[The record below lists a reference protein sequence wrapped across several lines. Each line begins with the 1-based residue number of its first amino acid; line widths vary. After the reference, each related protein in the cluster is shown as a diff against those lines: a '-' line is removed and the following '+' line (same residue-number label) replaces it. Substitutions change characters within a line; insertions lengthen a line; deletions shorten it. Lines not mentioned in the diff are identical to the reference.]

1 MNIWYNHN
9 GLNINEEKT
18 ELIIIQSEKI
28 RKINKR
34 DKISIKIR
42 NTEVIEKKEIK
53 YLGIIID
60 QNLKWTQQI
69 NQIKEKM
76 RKLKYTI
83 RKIKN
88 IKMSDSI
95 RKTIYY
101 NIIESKITYGIEIWG
116 NTGRGKINK
125 LQKIQDQMI
134 ALVFG
139 SRKNI
144 SNIKKDMKIMN
155 CQQII
160 AEKLI
165 KKSWN
170 ILNKTETK
178 RGKITLNE
186 KPIEGLREM
195 RKTTKE
201 YLKDKKQN
209 NNWGKWRPQ
218 TKMIK
223 IINKLVQL
231 NIIEKEEIEF

>member
-1 MNIWYNHN
+1 
-9 GLNINEEKT
+9 
-18 ELIIIQSEKI
+18 
-28 RKINKR
+28 
-34 DKISIKIR
+34 
-42 NTEVIEKKEIK
+42 
-53 YLGIIID
+53 
-60 QNLKWTQQI
+60 
-69 NQIKEKM
+69 M

-231 NIIEKEEIEF
+231 NIIEKEESKKYPKRKIKGNLLNQKNNSWIENLW